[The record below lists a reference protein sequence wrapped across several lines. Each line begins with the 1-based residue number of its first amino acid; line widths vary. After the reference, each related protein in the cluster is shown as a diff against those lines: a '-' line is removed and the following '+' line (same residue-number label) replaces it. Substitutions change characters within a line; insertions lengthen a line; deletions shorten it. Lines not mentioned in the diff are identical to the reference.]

1 MDSATEYGVAPA
13 VIIII
18 ERKRCWNPVDPVDSF
33 SGRERRACRRS
44 FSWAQGEVK
53 STPEYIYRAS
63 NLLQYEGPVLSIAS
77 RLKQLSLL
85 QRTGHPFDS
94 NITTASSSLLSG
106 SIVEELGVS
115 GHLSILRPVSTI
127 IKHRLY
133 WPPRFKYN
141 TSQPSQPPW
150 DFVLFFSLPGYLD
163 SDVHL

>member
-1 MDSATEYGVAPA
+1 M
-13 VIIII
+13 
-18 ERKRCWNPVDPVDSF
+18 DSF
-33 SGRERRACRRS
+33 SGRGKES
-44 FSWAQGEVK
+44 LQTILFLGPGE
-53 STPEYIYRAS
+53 SQIYS
-63 NLLQYEGPVLSIAS
+63 GVYLPGFDLLRYEGPVLSIAS

-150 DFVLFFSLPGYLD
+150 GFVLFFSLPGYLD